1 MKKAKEYW
9 RDVVSKILGWGTA
22 VLILIAGWG
31 VDKGSEF
38 EFFGKN
44 FATKQRTYL
53 LLFYAVFFGIGIVS
67 AVVWIY
73 KRHLNKPADPEV
85 DATVTLQFFGV
96 AYACFIAVSLVG
108 LALMLGL
115 Y

>member
-1 MKKAKEYW
+1 MKAKEYW

-38 EFFGKN
+38 EFFGEN
-44 FATKQRTYL
+44 IAAKQRACL
-53 LLFYAVFFGIGIVS
+53 LLFYSVVFAIGIIS

-73 KRHLNKPADPEV
+73 RRHLNKPTDPEV
-85 DATVTLQFFGV
+85 DATVTPQFFGV
-96 AYACFIAVSLVG
+96 AYVCFIAISLVG
-108 LALMLGL
+108 LALILG
-115 Y
+115 YY